1 MQNADFIINKIWT
14 SEGNL
19 QHTYKDG
26 KATIN
31 GFLEDYAHVIQAFI
45 ALYEVTFDEKWL
57 QNAKQLT
64 DYTFDNFYDEK
75 AQFFSFT
82 SHQDEALIT
91 NHFEVEDNV
100 IPASNSVMADA
111 LFKLSVYFENNYY
124 EKICQQMVQNIVP
137 TVDYPSAFSNW
148 LNVLLHFSE
157 QNKELAICGN
167 NALEYLEKI
176 NQNYL
181 PNIIIAGSSSVSMLP
196 FLENRF
202 SEKETLFYLCQNKT
216 CDIPSTNFEEI
227 IKEINQ

>member
-1 MQNADFIINKIWT
+1 MLFRSIW
-14 SEGNL
+14 SSDGNL
-19 QHTYKDG
+19 SHSYKDG

-31 GFLEDYAHVIQAFI
+31 GFLEDYAHVIEAFI
-45 ALYEVTFDEKWL
+45 SLYEVTFDEKWL

-64 DYTFDNFYDEK
+64 DYTFDNFYDVE

-82 SHQDEALIT
+82 SHQDERLIT
-91 NHFEVEDNV
+91 THFEVEDNV

-111 LFKLSVYFENNYY
+111 LFKLSIYFNNGYY
-124 EKICQQMVQNIVP
+124 EKICQQMVQNIIP

-167 NALEYLEKI
+167 NALDYLEKI

-181 PNIIIAGSSSVSMLP
+181 PNIIIAGSSSLSTLP

-202 SEKETLFYLCQNKT
+202 LEKETLFYLCQNKT
-216 CDIPSTNFEEI
+216 CDIPTNDFEEI
-227 IKEINQ
+227 SKEIN